1 MCDVVR
7 SKYRLGVDSFVRRCC
22 YSASSISSLLLF
34 LFCLCFCLWGH
45 EGVEAGGLCV
55 LSQLLGGKPQ
65 NLSSS
70 KAADY
75 IDAVKLGLTFLS
87 SSQSL
92 EITTLVPPELT
103 SPKTNQ
109 PTSLFCQQAIGLGAA
124 AAPHFPLE
132 TASGPALS
140 WSIHTGGK
148 APPYDALYQRAAHA
162 QLVVPAVK
170 AQRQL
175 LAVHSISWARR
186 LCFYLSS
193 WKLDRFSNQERA
205 VLSLQ
210 LLFLTSGT
218 YLAR

>member
-1 MCDVVR
+1 M
-7 SKYRLGVDSFVRRCC
+7 
-22 YSASSISSLLLF
+22 
-34 LFCLCFCLWGH
+34 
-45 EGVEAGGLCV
+45 EAGGLCV

-92 EITTLVPPELT
+92 EITTLVPPALT

-109 PTSLFCQQAIGLGAA
+109 PTSLFCHQAIGLGAA

-140 WSIHTGGK
+140 
-148 APPYDALYQRAAHA
+148 
-162 QLVVPAVK
+162 
-170 AQRQL
+170 
-175 LAVHSISWARR
+175 
-186 LCFYLSS
+186 
-193 WKLDRFSNQERA
+193 
-205 VLSLQ
+205 
-210 LLFLTSGT
+210 
-218 YLAR
+218 